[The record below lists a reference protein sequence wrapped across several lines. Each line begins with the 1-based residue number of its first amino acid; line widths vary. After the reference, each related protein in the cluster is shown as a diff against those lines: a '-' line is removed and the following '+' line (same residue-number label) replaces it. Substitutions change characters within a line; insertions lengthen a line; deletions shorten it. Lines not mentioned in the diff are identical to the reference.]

1 MPALKKPPVDPAMV
15 LIAGTMKAR
24 GMTPR
29 DLAKPM
35 GVSEKTAYTRFRGSV
50 KNWKLSELL
59 GACRALGIPL
69 NEMRRV
75 ITY

>member
-15 LIAGTMKAR
+15 LVAGTMKAR

-29 DLAKPM
+29 ELAKPM
-35 GVSEKTAYTRFRGSV
+35 GASEKTAYTRFRGSV
-50 KNWKLSELL
+50 KSWKLSELL

-69 NEMRRV
+69 DEMRRV

>member
-15 LIAGTMKAR
+15 LVAGTMKAR
-24 GMTPR
+24 GITPR
-29 DLAKPM
+29 ELAKPM
-35 GVSEKTAYTRFRGSV
+35 GVSEKTAYTRLRGSV
-50 KNWKLSELL
+50 RDWKLSELL

-69 NEMRRV
+69 DEMRRV